1 MDIPFF
7 YEPSLAASS
16 SLVSLNEE
24 TSKHCIQVLRMKKG
38 EMICLTNGKGL
49 TADAVLQSDHKKHAT
64 VLIQNV
70 QIVQAEKRKI
80 FIGISILKNNSRFEW
95 FLEKATEIGV
105 TEIIPIIAKRT
116 ERTHFRFERMQ
127 SILIAAMLQSKQAWL
142 PLLHEPTGFEDV
154 VKLNLQ
160 ARKLL
165 CHCSDTCRKELS
177 EMQFENEVQILVG
190 PEGDFAPEEIQ
201 LALSLNYLPVAL
213 GKTRLRTETAG
224 IVAVALV
231 RNGKCEQDEKE
242 KVNSVGD

>member
-7 YEPSLAASS
+7 YEPSLIESS
-16 SLVSLNEE
+16 SLISLNEE

-49 TADAVLQSDHKKHAT
+49 TADAILQSDHKKHAT
-64 VLIQNV
+64 VSVQNIQTV
-70 QIVQAEKRKI
+70 QPEERKI
-80 FIGISILKNNSRFEW
+80 FIGISILKNNARFEW

-127 SILIAAMLQSKQAWL
+127 GILIAAMLQSKQSWL
-142 PLLHEPTGFEDV
+142 PVLHEATEFEAV

-165 CHCSDTCRKELS
+165 CHCAETCRKELA
-177 EMQFENEVQILVG
+177 EMRFENEVQILIG
-190 PEGDFAPEEIQ
+190 PEGDFAPGEIE
-201 LALSLNYLPVAL
+201 LALSHDYLPVAL

-242 KVNSVGD
+242 KVSTVSD